1 MTNIARISNAI
12 EMGDERAVDKL
23 ILTVYQELRHL
34 IAHKLQSEATL
45 TPDLMLGKQFHRI
58 ML

>member
-23 ILTVYQELRHL
+23 ILTVYQEFRHL
-34 IAHKLQSEATL
+34 IAHKLQSEA
-45 TPDLMLGKQFHRI
+45 P
-58 ML
+58 